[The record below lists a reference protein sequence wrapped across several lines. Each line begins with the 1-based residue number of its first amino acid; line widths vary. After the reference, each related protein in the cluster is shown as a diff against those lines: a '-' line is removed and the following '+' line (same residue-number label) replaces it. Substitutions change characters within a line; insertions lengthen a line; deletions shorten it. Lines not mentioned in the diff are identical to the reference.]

1 MTLEDAWQS
10 AWQGVGARASDTL
23 LTDVLARYAE
33 PPRAY
38 HTRQHLTECFAAL
51 EPAAHLAERLGE
63 VQLALWFHDAI
74 YDPRRHDNEA
84 RSAEWA
90 ECAMRRAGADA
101 GAVGRVHALI
111 MSTSHLS
118 EPDSGDARV
127 VVDVD
132 LAILGADEARFAE
145 YDRQIRV
152 EYAWLADDVYHQGRA
167 RVLRRFVE
175 RASIYHTPWFAA
187 RLEARAR
194 ANLAHALANLTNLH
208 G

>member
-1 MTLEDAWQS
+1 VTLEDAWQS

-33 PPRAY
+33 PHRAY

-51 EPAAHLAERLGE
+51 EPAHLAERLGE

-74 YDPRRHDNEA
+74 YDSRRHDNEA

-90 ECAMRRAGADA
+90 ECAIRRAGADA

-111 MSTSHLS
+111 MGTSHVS

-127 VVDVD
+127 VVDVA

-152 EYAWLADDVYHQGRA
+152 EYAWLADDAYHQGRA
-167 RVLRRFVE
+167 RVLHRFVE
-175 RASIYHTPWFAA
+175 RASIYHTSWFAA

-194 ANLAHALANLTNLH
+194 ANLALALANLTNLH